1 MDINIADCT
10 KPRAELLGKR
20 VPAAWNKNFPAVPP
34 ITAPRAKRELVR
46 RSTLDVFF
54 IWDDITENSDMD
66 STVHPDKKLAAEIS
80 KIPKASSSGLMIIPP
95 PMPDIAPIVDAAV
108 LMHSMTAYIKV
119 LLTSF

>member
-1 MDINIADCT
+1 
-10 KPRAELLGKR
+10 
-20 VPAAWNKNFPAVPP
+20 
-34 ITAPRAKRELVR
+34 
-46 RSTLDVFF
+46 
-54 IWDDITENSDMD
+54 MD